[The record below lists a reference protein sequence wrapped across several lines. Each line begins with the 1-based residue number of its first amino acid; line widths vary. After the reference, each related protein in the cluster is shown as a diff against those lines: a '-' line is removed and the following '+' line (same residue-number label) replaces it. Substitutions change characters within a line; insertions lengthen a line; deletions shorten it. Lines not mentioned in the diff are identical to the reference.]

1 MSSSGNCSFI
11 VAVAAVIVK
20 GDRILAMRRAST
32 KDAGACLWETLSGR
46 VEHGEQPLETMR
58 REILEESGLTTR
70 VWERPVTAYAASR
83 GSEPMIVIV
92 YRADWMGGAVRRSR
106 EHDAHLWC
114 TPRRFSRL
122 STLQPLVQAVYLAM
136 RA

>member
-1 MSSSGNCSFI
+1 MSDDRSFV

-20 GDRILAMRRAST
+20 GDRLLAMRRAPT
-32 KDAGACLWETLSGR
+32 KDAGRGLWETLSGR
-46 VEHGEQPLETMR
+46 VEPGEQPLETMQ

-83 GSEPMIVIV
+83 ASEPMIVIV
-92 YRADWMGGAVRRSR
+92 YRADWLAGAVRRSS
-106 EHDAHLWC
+106 EHDAHVWC

-122 STLQPLVQAVYLAM
+122 STLQPLVEAAYLAM